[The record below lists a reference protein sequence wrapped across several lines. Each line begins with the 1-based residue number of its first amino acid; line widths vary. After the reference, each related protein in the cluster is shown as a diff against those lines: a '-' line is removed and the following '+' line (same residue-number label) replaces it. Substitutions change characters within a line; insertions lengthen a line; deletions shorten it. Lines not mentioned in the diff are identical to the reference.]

1 MGKKIDKRV
10 KKTSWKFS
18 WKRSTNNKQK
28 KTIKVRID

>member
-10 KKTSWKFS
+10 KKTSWKYH

-28 KTIKVRID
+28 KIIKVRIN